1 MNKKTQEVLLSTKFA
16 SHVLFHKGMFAAFGG
31 DPCMD
36 MVVMG
41 VTTTGV
47 KESILYEEV
56 DKTWLEHYWLE
67 AEFCAE
73 MFTDVFK
80 LADPALSA
88 SFRITSWQV
97 DFIQR
102 AIKSINAT
110 HLILFGDEDGVFFNC
125 FDAFRFVPDARMR
138 RKHETKVLTHQLKDT
153 PVEKF
158 HVTLNAAS
166 LNKLPR
172 LSLDVGIGKNKV
184 VIFTDDKSGNTYL
197 LRDLEVALPMVNFFS
212 DRLQDR
218 ISLSLVA
225 NSLFQDPDTSQL
237 DSPEVEFDESDL
249 VHQLVP

>member
-41 VTTTGV
+41 STKGIKDSALYVGEV
-47 KESILYEEV
+47 KSNADPKNYSGLFEKIFELS
-56 DKTWLEHYWLE
+56 
-67 AEFCAE
+67 
-73 MFTDVFK
+73 
-80 LADPALSA
+80 DPALIA
-88 SFRITSWQV
+88 SFRLAPWQIE
-97 DFIQR
+97 FIQR
-102 AIKSINAT
+102 AIKSINST
-110 HLILFGDEDGVFFNC
+110 HVILFGDEDGVFFNC
-125 FDAFRFVPDARMR
+125 FDALRFVPDARMR
-138 RKHETKVLTHQLKDT
+138 RKHETKVLTHQLKDA

-172 LSLDVGIGKNKV
+172 LSFDVGIGKNKV
-184 VIFTDDKSGNTYL
+184 VIFTDDMSGNTYL
-197 LRDLEVALPMVNFFS
+197 LRDLEVALPMVSFFS